1 MLDAIDALIRPDR
14 YPLSSRYDPRWLLG
28 LDMGPHPLWQLEDI
42 LPVLGLRPGMRVLDL
57 GSGYGATSV
66 FLARECG
73 VTVTAVDSWLDPR
86 AVEAVFREA
95 GLAES
100 ITAVHAD
107 VRQLPFPD
115 DAFDAIVSI
124 DAFEYFG
131 TDVHLLPVLLRVLK
145 PGGTIGMTTPGLK
158 ADPYEARVP
167 ANVQSLFGFEA
178 ATFHT
183 PEWWRRHWELSG
195 LLEDIDASWLPDG
208 LENWILWSTA
218 VRDVKGTEEDPV
230 LEMLQTAD
238 GQQLGFVSAIARK
251 RSATDTA

>member
-14 YPLSSRYDPRWLLG
+14 YPLSSRYDPWWLLG

-66 FLARECG
+66 FLARERG
-73 VTVTAVDSWLDPR
+73 VAVTAVDSWLDPR

-107 VRQLPFPD
+107 VRQLPFSD

-158 ADPYEARVP
+158 VDPYEAPVP
-167 ANVQSLFGFEA
+167 ANVQSLFGYEA
-178 ATFHT
+178 AAWHT
-183 PEWWRRHWELSG
+183 PDWWRRHWELSG
-195 LLEDIDASWLPDG
+195 LLDDIEASWLPDSV
-208 LENWILWSTA
+208 ENWILWARA
-218 VRDVKGTEEDPV
+218 VSEFKGTENDAV
-230 LEMLQTAD
+230 LEILQEAD
-238 GQQLGFVSAIARK
+238 PQVGFVSATARK
-251 RSATDTA
+251 RSRTDTA